1 MSKIKEIGEIGKL
14 MKLYEVADEQ
24 SSFEEDNIVA
34 LQNTPL
40 ILVTRSYSYLNQD
53 VYEALPRQQSK
64 QIDAFCGPWKKQ
76 LTPMSKS
83 TKRLLTTLLM
93 EAL

>member
-40 ILVTRSYSYLNQD
+40 ILVTRS
-53 VYEALPRQQSK
+53 
-64 QIDAFCGPWKKQ
+64 
-76 LTPMSKS
+76 
-83 TKRLLTTLLM
+83 
-93 EAL
+93 